1 MVGQLFTVQIVK
13 SKNYIINLIIFF
25 IIIIAFLKVSL
36 VYSKD
41 FLDCI
46 QDVPLIENLNEKEE
60 SCFYFDS
67 DDGRVANVEAEG
79 LVEKSNILSY
89 YKNILPQLGW
99 KDDKKSSIKNV
110 LKFTRGKEI
119 LRISI
124 ISAGDKIIVTFFSFL
139 ISNQ

>member
-46 QDVPLIENLNEKEE
+46 QDVPLIENLNEKEDNKLK
-60 SCFYFDS
+60 F
-67 DDGRVANVEAEG
+67 R
-79 LVEKSNILSY
+79 
-89 YKNILPQLGW
+89 
-99 KDDKKSSIKNV
+99 KDDRKR
-110 LKFTRGKEI
+110 LEMEAR
-119 LRISI
+119 
-124 ISAGDKIIVTFFSFL
+124 
-139 ISNQ
+139 